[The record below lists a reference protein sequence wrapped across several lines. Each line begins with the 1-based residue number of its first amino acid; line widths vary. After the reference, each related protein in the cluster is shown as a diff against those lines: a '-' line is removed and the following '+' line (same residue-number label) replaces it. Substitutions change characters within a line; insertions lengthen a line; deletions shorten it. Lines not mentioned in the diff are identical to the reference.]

1 VAVEVLVRHAD
12 GGGEPTKEEAAGL
25 QNTPE
30 IFEHGVEVRVIAG
43 EVEDGAAD
51 DEVKGVVGIAD
62 GLDGFDAEV
71 FRGKVGGEGATRAR
85 VCAMAWGL

>member
-1 VAVEVLVRHAD
+1 
-12 GGGEPTKEEAAGL
+12 
-25 QNTPE
+25 
-30 IFEHGVEVRVIAG
+30 VRVVVG

-71 FRGKVGGEGATRAR
+71 FRGKVGGESGDQSA
-85 VCAMAWGL
+85 GLRDRLGL